1 MPGSKDFKQL
11 KKFIFAL
18 IYVASVVLSLYYGV
32 QKAGFHEDEYYTY
45 YSTNRSI
52 GLFQPDRE
60 WQERQAVLDEFA
72 VKKGEGFNY
81 GLVKLVQ
88 SWDVHPPFYYFIFHT
103 ICSLVPGVFTKWT
116 GIITNLIAFTIAFIS
131 MCLLME

>member
-72 VKKGEGFNY
+72 VKRARD
-81 GLVKLVQ
+81 
-88 SWDVHPPFYYFIFHT
+88 STMDW
-103 ICSLVPGVFTKWT
+103 
-116 GIITNLIAFTIAFIS
+116 
-131 MCLLME
+131 